1 MKRTWTWILAITTLV
16 AFSRC
21 ERDFGPV
28 ITSTIP
34 VSGFTGVKLQGSA
47 DVYLTQADYFE
58 VVIEGPEE
66 SVGHYN
72 FYLQGGDLIID
83 QHGWGGGGRTRIY
96 VTLPAVEYLGV
107 ASSGDIISENT
118 IKGRNILRVDVQGSG
133 DIDLGLDIRELR
145 LEIDASGDVY
155 LEGYA
160 DRQRAVLYGSGNYH
174 GYLLSTD
181 QSTVGI
187 HGSGNA
193 EIYAYHQLDAV
204 IRGSGNIYYQG
215 FPYVYY
221 DITGTG
227 DLYDMN

>member
-83 QHGWGGGGRTRIY
+83 
-96 VTLPAVEYLGV
+96 
-107 ASSGDIISENT
+107 
-118 IKGRNILRVDVQGSG
+118 
-133 DIDLGLDIRELR
+133 
-145 LEIDASGDVY
+145 
-155 LEGYA
+155 
-160 DRQRAVLYGSGNYH
+160 
-174 GYLLSTD
+174 
-181 QSTVGI
+181 
-187 HGSGNA
+187 
-193 EIYAYHQLDAV
+193 
-204 IRGSGNIYYQG
+204 
-215 FPYVYY
+215 
-221 DITGTG
+221 
-227 DLYDMN
+227 